1 MRLITYNSVCL
12 WVVILLSGCAVG
24 PDFKASTLPSDQHPM
39 TRAGFSEQTDAGAPV
54 QRWDSHHEVTNPWW
68 KSWGSAH
75 LNALI
80 ETAFKHNP
88 TLQSAEAALRQA
100 HENTAAQFSSYF
112 PTLQAGYTPSRQ
124 SVSNTLAS
132 PLNTPSNPFN
142 LQTAQLSISY
152 APDVFGLN
160 HRWVE
165 SLQAQEAIQRD
176 QLDAAH
182 LTLASS
188 LVAAAIQESA
198 LLAQIQATQT
208 AQEDLNRLLS
218 ITTQAQRLGD
228 ATGLD
233 VLTAQ
238 TVLAQWQQTLPPLE
252 KQLEQ
257 TRDLVAVL
265 TGQRPDENRD
275 ADFSWGELTG
285 TDTVPIGLPSQLVR
299 NRPDVRAAEEQVHAA
314 SALVGVAV
322 ANRFP
327 QFSLSAAYGGSST
340 SWSSMFRPNNAFWIL
355 SGSASMSLFDFGGL
369 RHRQRAAEAALD
381 QTQAQYR
388 AVVLQAFQGVAD
400 ALYAADSDAK
410 LEAASRKVET
420 AAGNAYHL
428 AQRQFEAGA
437 VNMTTVL
444 NLEIAY
450 QQARIA
456 TVQAQAQRLT
466 DTVALYQALGG
477 NWH

>member
-1 MRLITYNSVCL
+1 M
-12 WVVILLSGCAVG
+12 G
-24 PDFKASTLPSDQHPM
+24 PDFKAPARLSDQHPM
-39 TRAGFSEQTDAGAPV
+39 TRAGFPSATDAGAPV
-54 QRWDSHHEVTNPWW
+54 QHWDSSHDLTTPWW
-68 KSWGSAH
+68 ESWGSPH
-75 LNALI
+75 LNALVKM
-80 ETAFKHNP
+80 AFTHNP

-112 PTLQAGYTPSRQ
+112 PSLQAGYSPSRQ
-124 SVSNTLAS
+124 SISNSLAS
-132 PLNTPSNPFN
+132 PLNVPTNPFN

-152 APDVFGLN
+152 MPDVFGLN

-188 LVAAAIQESA
+188 LVAAAVQEAA
-198 LLAQIQATQT
+198 LRAQIQATQA
-208 AQEDLNRLLS
+208 AQDDLVKLLK
-218 ITTQAQRLGD
+218 ITTEAQHLGD

-233 VLTAQ
+233 VLSEQ

-257 TRDLVAVL
+257 TRDLIAVL
-265 TGQRPDENRD
+265 TGRRPDENQD
-275 ADFSWGELTG
+275 DDFNWGELTG
-285 TDTVPIGLPSQLVR
+285 STTVPVGLPSQLVR

-327 QFSLSAAYGGSST
+327 QFSLTAAYGGSAT
-340 SWSSMFRPNNAFWIL
+340 QWSNMFSQNNAFWIF
-355 SGSASMSLFDFGGL
+355 SGSATMSLFDFGGL
-369 RHRQRAAEAALD
+369 RHRQHAAEAALD

-400 ALYAADSDAK
+400 ALYAADSDAM
-410 LEAASRKVET
+410 LEAASRKVEN
-420 AAGNAYHL
+420 AAL
-428 AQRQFEAGA
+428 AS
-437 VNMTTVL
+437 
-444 NLEIAY
+444 Y
-450 QQARIA
+450 
-456 TVQAQAQRLT
+456 
-466 DTVALYQALGG
+466 
-477 NWH
+477 